1 MIKKIY
7 MYKRFERF
15 WHWTQALLIGFLAL
29 TGFEIHGSI
38 SVFGFKRAVLMHNN
52 AAFALISL
60 IVFAIF
66 WHFTTGEW
74 RQYVPTTNKLFDQI
88 KYYLIGIFRNEAH
101 PVEKTADT
109 KLNPLQ
115 RLTYIGYKI
124 FIVPVMVVTGLVYY
138 FVAHGDVELKSVKN
152 IGTIHVIGAF
162 LLIAFT
168 IVHVYMT
175 TTGHTVFSNLKAM
188 ITGYDEMETEEEKK
202 E

>member
-1 MIKKIY
+1 MIKKVY

-29 TGFEIHGSI
+29 TGFEIHGTFSF
-38 SVFGFKRAVLMHNN
+38 FGFEKAVLFHNS
-52 AAFALISL
+52 AAFALITL
-60 IVFAIF
+60 VAFAIF

-74 RQYVPTTNKLFDQI
+74 KQYVPTTDKLIDQV

-101 PVEKTADT
+101 PVEKVADS

-138 FVAHGDVELKSVKN
+138 FVAHGDMVIKSVKT
-152 IGTIHVIGAF
+152 IGTVHVIGAF

-168 IVHVYMT
+168 IIHVYMT
-175 TTGHTVFSNLKAM
+175 TTGHTIFSNLKSM
-188 ITGYDEMETEEEKK
+188 ITGYEDMEVEEEKK